1 MRRFNCY
8 LVAFYTQTDVSW
20 GRPLAAVMDF
30 ESLSMHKPTA
40 RSRYLVLSIYIKF
53 HLRFLIHWASNHIS
67 FRLYIFVFGPE
78 LQLLT
83 RLQLLAES
91 KVVKIDIK
99 VYSQIKNLT
108 TWVDAIYI
116 AVHCKLLLS
125 HTSLM
130 GVTGICYLLEFFTT
144 AKETEVVIL

>member
-1 MRRFNCY
+1 MLEVGVTAYFSNLFLKSSPLRGGTKRH
-8 LVAFYTQTDVSW
+8 VTAF
-20 GRPLAAVMDF
+20 
-30 ESLSMHKPTA
+30 SLET
-40 RSRYLVLSIYIKF
+40 I
-53 HLRFLIHWASNHIS
+53 
-67 FRLYIFVFGPE
+67 
-78 LQLLT
+78 QLLT

-99 VYSQIKNLT
+99 VYSQIKYLA

-125 HTSLM
+125 YPSLM

>member
-1 MRRFNCY
+1 
-8 LVAFYTQTDVSW
+8 
-20 GRPLAAVMDF
+20 
-30 ESLSMHKPTA
+30 MHKPTA

-67 FRLYIFVFGPE
+67 FRLFIFVFGPE

-91 KVVKIDIK
+91 KVVKLDIK

-108 TWVDAIYI
+108 TWVDAVYI
-116 AVHCKLLLS
+116 AVHCEVVVEL
-125 HTSLM
+125 HVAD

>member
-1 MRRFNCY
+1 
-8 LVAFYTQTDVSW
+8 
-20 GRPLAAVMDF
+20 
-30 ESLSMHKPTA
+30 MHKPTA

-67 FRLYIFVFGPE
+67 FRLFIFVFGPE

-99 VYSQIKNLT
+99 VYSQLKNLT

-116 AVHCKLLLS
+116 AVHCKLLS
-125 HTSLM
+125 VAYPGGEAGGGYSPPHWPADQNA
-130 GVTGICYLLEFFTT
+130 E
-144 AKETEVVIL
+144 

>member
-1 MRRFNCY
+1 MRRFNCN

-20 GRPLAAVMDF
+20 ERPLAAAMDF

-40 RSRYLVLSIYIKF
+40 RSCYLVLSIYIKF

-67 FRLYIFVFGPE
+67 FRLFIFVFGPE

-99 VYSQIKNLT
+99 VFSQIKNLT
-108 TWVDAIYI
+108 TWVD
-116 AVHCKLLLS
+116 VHCKLLLS
-125 HTSLM
+125 YSSLM
-130 GVTGICYLLEFFTT
+130 GVMGICYLLEFFTT
-144 AKETEVVIL
+144 AKEIEVVIL

>member
-1 MRRFNCY
+1 M
-8 LVAFYTQTDVSW
+8 
-20 GRPLAAVMDF
+20 
-30 ESLSMHKPTA
+30 
-40 RSRYLVLSIYIKF
+40 
-53 HLRFLIHWASNHIS
+53 
-67 FRLYIFVFGPE
+67 FGPE

-108 TWVDAIYI
+108 TWFNAIYI
-116 AVHCKLLLS
+116 AVHCKVVVEL
-125 HTSLM
+125 HVTD

-144 AKETEVVIL
+144 AKETEVAIL